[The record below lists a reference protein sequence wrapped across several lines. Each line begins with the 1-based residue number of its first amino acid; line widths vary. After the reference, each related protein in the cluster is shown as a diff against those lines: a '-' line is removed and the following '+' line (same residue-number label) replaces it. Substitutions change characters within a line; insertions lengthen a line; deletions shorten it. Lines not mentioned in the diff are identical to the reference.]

1 MSGIGRIFAR
11 DGRRDRDEEAELRA
25 AYAEHG
31 AGLFRLASRSLGDRG
46 LAEEV
51 VQDTFVQ
58 AWKARERFDAARGS
72 RRTWLFAIARNRIV
86 DAARARASRP
96 PAGGRPADHEQGR
109 TTVEDQTERVL
120 TRMHVEEAL
129 GRIGAEHR
137 EVIVEVSLR
146 GRPYAEVAGEL
157 GVPVGTLR
165 SRMYYG
171 LKSLRLVLEEME
183 HASE

>member
-1 MSGIGRIFAR
+1 M
-11 DGRRDRDEEAELRA
+11 RA

-31 AGLFRLASRSLGDRG
+31 AELFRLAFRSLGDRG

-58 AWKARERFDAARGS
+58 AWRARERFDAARGS
-72 RRTWLFAIARNRIV
+72 RRTWLFAIARNRVV

-96 PAGGRPADHEQGR
+96 QAAAHPADHERRGPGHSP
-109 TTVEDQTERVL
+109 TAAENPTERLL

-129 GRIGAEHR
+129 ERIGAEHR
-137 EVIVEVSLR
+137 RVIVEVCYL
-146 GRPYAEVAGEL
+146 GRPYAEVAEEL

-183 HASE
+183 PGDE